1 MASNY
6 TTNYQLNQ
14 WAKSDR
20 LMMDDFNSDNQKID
34 AALKAV
40 ADGGTKIVTGTY
52 TGTGEYGAAHPNT
65 LTFDFVPKI
74 LWITAQNQGATA
86 HRAVLLHGC
95 TAASSSDYFSY
106 GISSVTWNDAARS
119 VTWYADYQGGTGSTK
134 PEISAQMNSK
144 DTIYLYVAIG

>member
-74 LWITAQNQGATA
+74 VWIVTQNQYSTP
-86 HRAVLLHGC
+86 HRAVLIHGC
-95 TAASSSDYFSY
+95 TAASSSDYRSY

>member
-1 MASNY
+1 MTK

-52 TGTGEYGAAHPNT
+52 TGTGEYGWEHPNT
-65 LTFDFVPKI
+65 LTFDFAPK
-74 LWITAQNQGATA
+74 L
-86 HRAVLLHGC
+86 VLVSKANNEIRSSMLLLSGQ
-95 TAASSSDYFSY
+95 TRGGLFPNYGSSSGNVIMNY
-106 GISSVTWNDAARS
+106 ISWSGTSVS
-119 VTWYADYQGGTGSTK
+119 WYAEHNEPDQQLNASGT
-134 PEISAQMNSK
+134 Q
-144 DTIYLYVAIG
+144 YLYLAIG